1 MAVTF
6 TDNGTN
12 TPNGTHKEFGYTFPT
27 IKTDGTDVKV
37 ALNVRRKP
45 PLNMQ

>member
-27 IKTDGTDVKV
+27 IKTEATEVKV
-37 ALNVRRKP
+37 ALNGQTQPTSK
-45 PLNMQ
+45 